1 MDSSKRIASLHIAKM
16 QKRAGVVD
24 NLKEKVTKAVV
35 VNEAMKIR
43 SGISNTALKN
53 IQELF
58 SAHKMSLSQMTK
70 AKVDRDDPIQK
81 MLSDRLSK
89 AKSPQ
94 EASNIVGS
102 FQEAFKKKN
111 IEEMAKIV
119 DVAPET
125 MTVVLLWYVRDD
137 KSLWV
142 NKTGEMPEFM
152 KTGSME
158 KSSNLL
164 WAYMVSAL
172 GWSGW
177 IASQIVYYIGVGAGW
192 IFNFILP
199 SAITSN
205 LAYVGL
211 AKAVSTAWSALFLAL
226 NTIGSAI
233 MALLSWVGGYI
244 SFFTTLKFLGV
255 AVAIYYVV
263 MLVSW
268 GIFKTQRLPGKLFVE
283 TPLKMVL
290 KFLNMIGKGL
300 YKMLSGPQ
308 MLVDGAVVETQK
320 QLGTQDP
327 VVKAIPKELKK
338 DTPKKPSPK
347 KKR

>member
-1 MDSSKRIASLHIAKM
+1 MDSSKRVASLHLAKM

-43 SGISNTALKN
+43 SGISGTALKN

-58 SAHKMSLSQMTK
+58 SSHKMSLSQMTK

-81 MLSDRLSK
+81 MLSDRLSN
-89 AKSPQ
+89 AKTPQ
-94 EASNIVGS
+94 EASNIVGE
-102 FQEAFKKKN
+102 FQAAFKKKN
-111 IEEMAKIV
+111 IKEMAKIV

-142 NKTGEMPEFM
+142 NKTGEKPEFM

-158 KSSNLL
+158 KTSNIL
-164 WAYMVSAL
+164 WTYMVSAL
-172 GWSGW
+172 GWTGW
-177 IASQIVYYIGVGAGW
+177 IATQIIYYIGVGAGW
-192 IFNFILP
+192 LFNFILP
-199 SAITSN
+199 TSISGN
-205 LAYVGL
+205 VVYIGL
-211 AKAVSTAWSALFLAL
+211 AKAVGTAWSGLFVAI
-226 NTIGSAI
+226 NAIGSAI
-233 MALLSWVGGYI
+233 TALLTWIGGHI

-255 AVAIYYVV
+255 AVVIYYIV

-268 GIFKTQRLPGKLFVE
+268 GVFKTQRLPGKLFVE
-283 TPLKMVL
+283 TPLKMIL
-290 KFLNMIGKGL
+290 KFLNMVGKGL

-308 MLVDGAVVETQK
+308 MLVDGAVVQAEA
-320 QLGTQDP
+320 QLGTKDP

-338 DTPKKPSPK
+338 PSTK

>member
-1 MDSSKRIASLHIAKM
+1 M
-16 QKRAGVVD
+16 QKRAGIVD
-24 NLKEKVTKAVV
+24 DLKEKVTKAVV
-35 VNEAMKIR
+35 VNEALKIR
-43 SGISNTALKN
+43 KGISGTALKG
-53 IQELF
+53 IQDLF
-58 SAHKMSLSQMTK
+58 SSHKMSLSQMTK

-89 AKSPQ
+89 VKTPE

-102 FQEAFKKKN
+102 FQVAFKNKK

-142 NKTGEMPEFM
+142 NKTGVMPEFM

-158 KSSNLL
+158 KSSNIL

-177 IASQIVYYIGVGAGW
+177 IATQIVYYIGVGAGW
-192 IFNFILP
+192 LFNFILP
-199 SAITSN
+199 TSITSN
-205 LAYVGL
+205 AAYIGMAKAVGL
-211 AKAVSTAWSALFLAL
+211 AWGGLFTAINA
-226 NTIGSAI
+226 IGSAI
-233 MALLSWVGGYI
+233 MTLLGWLGGHI

-255 AVAIYYVV
+255 AVVIYYVL
-263 MLVSW
+263 MLISW
-268 GIFKTQRLPGKLFVE
+268 GVFKTQRLPGKLFVE

-290 KFLNMIGKGL
+290 KFLHMIGKGL

-308 MLVDGAVVETQK
+308 MLVDGAVVQAET

-338 DTPKKPSPK
+338 NTPKKPSTKKKPSNK